1 MIFREGAY
9 LSFFILPETI
19 LNPDYHFL
27 TMVRLMPKRVMKL
40 IIDYRLMFGADK
52 LMHIA
57 GFGGIA
63 ACIAILILLASEQ
76 EEIKQRASVVWITLV
91 TIGIIE
97 EYRQYFVPNRSAEFL
112 DAIANIIGVTI
123 GLAFPLLL
131 FYLVKH
137 RSKVL
142 GLYSLVLIPL
152 LLGLL
157 YINERPFFT
166 YDQPIQERI
175 KSLAA
180 LIGW

>member
-1 MIFREGAY
+1 
-9 LSFFILPETI
+9 
-19 LNPDYHFL
+19 
-27 TMVRLMPKRVMKL
+27 MPKRVMKL
-40 IIDYRLMFGADK
+40 MIDYRLMFGADK
-52 LMHIA
+52 LMHFA

-63 ACIAILILLASEQ
+63 ACMAVLILLMSDQ
-76 EEIKQRASVVWITLV
+76 GEIKQRASVVWITLV

-123 GLAFPLLL
+123 GLAFPVLL

-137 RSKVL
+137 RRQHLSKVF

-166 YDQPIQERI
+166 YEQPIQERI

>member
-1 MIFREGAY
+1 
-9 LSFFILPETI
+9 
-19 LNPDYHFL
+19 
-27 TMVRLMPKRVMKL
+27 MVRLMPERVMKL

-52 LMHIA
+52 LIHFA

-63 ACIAILILLASEQ
+63 ACMAVLILLMSEQ
-76 EEIKQRASVVWITLV
+76 GEIKQRASVVWITLV

-123 GLAFPLLL
+123 GLAFPVLL

-137 RSKVL
+137 SRHLSKVF

-166 YDQPIQERI
+166 YEQPIQERI

>member
-1 MIFREGAY
+1 MRSIGY
-9 LSFFILPETI
+9 VPVLP
-19 LNPDYHFL
+19 PPCSRDYHFVE
-27 TMVRLMPKRVMKL
+27 MVRLMPKRVMKL
-40 IIDYRLMFGADK
+40 MIDYRLMFGADK
-52 LMHIA
+52 LMHFA

-63 ACIAILILLASEQ
+63 ACMAVLILLISEQ
-76 EEIKQRASVVWITLV
+76 GEIKQRASVVWITLV

-112 DAIANIIGVTI
+112 DAIANIIGVRI
-123 GLAFPLLL
+123 GLAFPILL

-137 RSKVL
+137 RRQYPSKVF

-166 YDQPIQERI
+166 YEQPIQERI
-175 KSLAA
+175 KNLAA